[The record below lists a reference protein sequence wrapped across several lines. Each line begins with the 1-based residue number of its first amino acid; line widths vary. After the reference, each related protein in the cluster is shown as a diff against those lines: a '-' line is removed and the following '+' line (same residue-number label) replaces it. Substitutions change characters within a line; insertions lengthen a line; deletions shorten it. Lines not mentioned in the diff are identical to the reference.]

1 MPPLLTVDH
10 PVRNNDMQR
19 VIPDSACQ
27 LEGDVVLG
35 EVGSRFGRIP
45 FELHAA
51 SLYVHN
57 CTYNTAGQVGFR
69 NWIAAPKPQYED
81 GVRRSCQDRRPALFP
96 PDERPP

>member
-1 MPPLLTVDH
+1 MHDYEQRNGSDDADGMPPLLIVDH
-10 PVRNNDMQR
+10 PVRDDDMQR

-51 SLYVHN
+51 SLYVHF
-57 CTYNTAGQVGFR
+57 CTYRSSGQ
-69 NWIAAPKPQYED
+69 D
-81 GVRRSCQDRRPALFP
+81 GLG
-96 PDERPP
+96 E